1 MAYAFH
7 PRGGDGQGDYGT
19 HPISAERILSNAQG
33 VRITRL
39 RIAGRDA
46 PHLSL
51 RGSVSEYCAAR
62 FEGDREHSVWGGCE
76 DFPFIPASTPFL
88 GLRTYA
94 IFTYYNMMFKS

>member
-62 FEGDREHSVWGGCE
+62 FEGDREHSVWGGV
-76 DFPFIPASTPFL
+76 
-88 GLRTYA
+88 
-94 IFTYYNMMFKS
+94 